1 MMDRKYK
8 IPFAL
13 TILTVALLGCSSNKI
28 KVEQVKPNPLP
39 KLVQAKALIPVFSQ
53 SVSATSKEDPLRLR
67 LDVDNGVIFALD
79 PKGEV
84 TAYQGKQRLWQQK
97 VSKQGLSSGVEAAEG
112 TVIVGNKKGQ
122 LFALDQATGEQKWTA
137 QLSGAILSA
146 SLIQAGRVVTLSNDG
161 TVYAHDLATGQQVWT
176 YNLPDVQFSL
186 RGTASPIALDPR
198 TVLIASSNA
207 YVYALD
213 ILTGVP
219 RMQRRVAVSD
229 GRSDVQRLNDIDG
242 DPVVAGQ
249 FLVTTSFQGQV
260 TVTDLASQQVL
271 WSEDASSI
279 QRPEVSNNTV
289 YVTQADGKITAY
301 ALTTGEQLWQNDSLL
316 NRQLSNPVVLGQ
328 DLVVGDLEGV
338 LHLID
343 PNSGQ
348 LIGRSKTSGE
358 VRSLRVIDGQLYV
371 STRKGALSVWQN
383 R

>member
-1 MMDRKYK
+1 MDRKYK

-28 KVEQVKPNPLP
+28 KVEHVKPNPLP
-39 KLVQAKALIPVFSQ
+39 KLVQAKALVPVFSQ

>member
-28 KVEQVKPNPLP
+28 KVEHVKPNPLP
-39 KLVQAKALIPVFSQ
+39 KLVQAKALVPVFSQ

-122 LFALDQATGEQKWTA
+122 LFALDQAIGEQKWTA

-271 WSEDASSI
+271 WSENASSI

>member
-39 KLVQAKALIPVFSQ
+39 KLVQAKALVPVFSQ

-122 LFALDQATGEQKWTA
+122 LFALDQATGEQKWTT

>member
-39 KLVQAKALIPVFSQ
+39 KLVQAKALVPVFSQ

-242 DPVVAGQ
+242 DPVVAGE

>member
-1 MMDRKYK
+1 MDRKYK

-13 TILTVALLGCSSNKI
+13 TILTFALAGCSTNKI
-28 KVEQVKPNPLP
+28 KVEEVKPNPLP
-39 KLVQAKALIPVFSQ
+39 KLVQAKNLVPVFSQ
-53 SVSATSKEDPLRLR
+53 SVSSTSKADPLRLR
-67 LDVDNGVIFALD
+67 LDAANGVVFAVD
-79 PKGEV
+79 PNGEV
-84 TAYQGKQRLWQQK
+84 SAYQGKQRLWKQK
-97 VSKQGLSSGVEAAEG
+97 VSKQGLSAGIEAGEG
-112 TVIVGNKKGQ
+112 IVVVGNKKGQ

-146 SLIQAGRVVTLSNDG
+146 SLIQSGRVITISNDD

-176 YNLPDVQFSL
+176 YNLPNVQFSL
-186 RGTASPIALDPR
+186 RGVATPVALDPR

-213 ILTGVP
+213 IISGVP

-229 GRSDVQRLNDIDG
+229 GRSDIQRLNDIDG
-242 DPVVAGQ
+242 EPVVAGQ

-260 TVTDLASQQVL
+260 TVMDLAAQQIV

-279 QRPEVSNNTV
+279 QRPEVFNNTV
-289 YVTQADGKITAY
+289 YVAQTDGKITAY
-301 ALTTGEQLWQNDSLL
+301 ALTTGQQLWQNDSLL
-316 NRQLSNPVVLGQ
+316 NRQLSNPVILGQ
-328 DLVVGDLEGV
+328 DLVVGDLDGV

-343 PNSGQ
+343 PATGQ

-358 VRSLRVIDGQLYV
+358 VRTLRVIDNQLYV
-371 STRKGALSVWQN
+371 ATRKGALSIWQN